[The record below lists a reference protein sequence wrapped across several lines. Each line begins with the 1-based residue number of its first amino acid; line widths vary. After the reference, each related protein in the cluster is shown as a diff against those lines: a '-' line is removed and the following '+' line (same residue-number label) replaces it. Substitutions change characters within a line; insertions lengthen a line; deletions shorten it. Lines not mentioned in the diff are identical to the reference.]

1 MLSNATSRRDHI
13 RLQSELARSEHRA
26 AQLEADLHRVKAK
39 DAERVLKFAD
49 LLVSRIRCS
58 ISTSS
63 HNEVLPDEPR
73 VVSSDHI
80 PVFSDGGKPLIHYLD
95 GPADLTRLPV
105 MRYVTIHDERISI
118 RLD

>member
-1 MLSNATSRRDHI
+1 
-13 RLQSELARSEHRA
+13 
-26 AQLEADLHRVKAK
+26 
-39 DAERVLKFAD
+39 
-49 LLVSRIRCS
+49 
-58 ISTSS
+58 
-63 HNEVLPDEPR
+63 VLPDEPQ

-80 PVFSDGGKPLIHYLD
+80 PVFSDGGEPLIHYLD